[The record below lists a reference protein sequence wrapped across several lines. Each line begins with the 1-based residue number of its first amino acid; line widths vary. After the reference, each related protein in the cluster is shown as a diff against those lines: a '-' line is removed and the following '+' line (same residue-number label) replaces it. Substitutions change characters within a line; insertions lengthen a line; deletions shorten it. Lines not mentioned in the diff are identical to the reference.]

1 MGAYEL
7 RFTVTLYPLLPLY
20 THTSTLHRS
29 SILLRFRLPYLRS
42 SIRRS
47 TTGIIMPSVLKTP
60 GMEVRCRSAEPAVE
74 TRPWG
79 CLCLNRAQGVRRCRR
94 ALTSPCTSLNPQKRA
109 HLEDLDEGLPKYVLQ
124 AFPSISNVPTKKGS
138 AVEVCCRE
146 D

>member
-1 MGAYEL
+1 MYPHVH
-7 RFTVTLYPLLPLY
+7 TSPLLY
-20 THTSTLHRS
+20 TCTIALSVTVPV
-29 SILLRFRLPYLRS
+29 LLDNLQ
-42 SIRRS
+42 RS

-60 GMEVRCRSAEPAVE
+60 GMEVRCRSAEPAAE